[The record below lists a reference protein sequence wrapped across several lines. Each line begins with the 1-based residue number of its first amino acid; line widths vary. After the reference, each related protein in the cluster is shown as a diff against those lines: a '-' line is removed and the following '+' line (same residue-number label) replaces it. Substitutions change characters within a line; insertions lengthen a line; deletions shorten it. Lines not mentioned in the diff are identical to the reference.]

1 MPYKVVKNHP
11 ECKIGYALV
20 KEDDGKVMGCHRTEE
35 SALRQ
40 MRAIYASEKKQF
52 IQYLYKYNKRRTMV
66 KIINNKFYFQN
77 DEGDLIGPFD
87 TRAEALNANN

>member
-40 MRAIYASEKKQF
+40 MRAIYASEKK
-52 IQYLYKYNKRRTMV
+52 
-66 KIINNKFYFQN
+66 
-77 DEGDLIGPFD
+77 
-87 TRAEALNANN
+87 

>member
-1 MPYKVVKNHP
+1 
-11 ECKIGYALV
+11 
-20 KEDDGKVMGCHRTEE
+20 
-35 SALRQ
+35 
-40 MRAIYASEKKQF
+40 
-52 IQYLYKYNKRRTMV
+52 MV